1 MLEAIGL
8 TKIYN
13 GRRVVNSLSLQVEK
27 GKIIGLLGPNGAG
40 KTTAFHMMIGFV
52 APEKGEVYLDGKA
65 ITRLSFY
72 SRARL
77 GIGYLPQ
84 EPSVFTKMSVVD
96 NLDAILEWNVNHN
109 TGKEIREELLR
120 EFKLEKLRH
129 QRAGTLSSG
138 ERRRV
143 EIART
148 LATSPSYIL
157 FDEPF
162 SGIDPLA
169 ISDLKQEII
178 ALRHKG
184 IGVIMTDHNVR
195 DIMEI
200 VDYLYLINEGKLVV
214 SGTPEE
220 IINNELA
227 RKFYLGEEF
236 TRSGGVDRA
245 AEQ

>member
-1 MLEAIGL
+1 MLKAVGL
-8 TKIYN
+8 TKTYN
-13 GRRVVNSLSLQVEK
+13 GRRVVNSFSLQVEK

-40 KTTAFHMMIGFV
+40 KTTVFHMMIGFV

-72 SRARL
+72 YRARL

-109 TGKEIREELLR
+109 DGGKIREELLC
-120 EFKLEKLRH
+120 EFNLEKLRH

-157 FDEPF
+157 LDEPF
-162 SGIDPLA
+162 SGVDPLSV
-169 ISDLKQEII
+169 SDLQQEII

-184 IGVIMTDHNVR
+184 IGIIITDQNVR
-195 DIMEI
+195 DTMALT
-200 VDYLYLINEGKLVV
+200 DYVYLINEGKLVV
-214 SGTPEE
+214 TGTPEE
-220 IINNELA
+220 IVDNELA
-227 RKFYLGEEF
+227 RKFYLGEQF
-236 TRSGGVDRA
+236 TV
-245 AEQ
+245 